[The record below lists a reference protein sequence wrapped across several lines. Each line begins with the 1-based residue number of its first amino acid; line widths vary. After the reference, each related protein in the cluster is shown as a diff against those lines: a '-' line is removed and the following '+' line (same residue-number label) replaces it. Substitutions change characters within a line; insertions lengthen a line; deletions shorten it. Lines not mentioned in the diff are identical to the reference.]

1 MLASTWRRVHG
12 FPVAAIRP
20 GKDQSQ
26 KESRTRAAKWSVLTS
41 LFVVVG
47 GWSRR
52 AEPQHRPRCS
62 CCAGLV
68 KKGARLGETMAKARA
83 EGDYGD

>member
-1 MLASTWRRVHG
+1 M
-12 FPVAAIRP
+12 
-20 GKDQSQ
+20 
-26 KESRTRAAKWSVLTS
+26 TS